1 MIHEP
6 WEYERSNMK
15 LYTNTFNYFSA
26 KNSENSE
33 AKTRNYERPS
43 RESEIKL
50 TQFLCNVL
58 KKK

>member
-1 MIHEP
+1 
-6 WEYERSNMK
+6 MK